1 MFRVVVFGG
10 GRGGEAVA
18 EYLEE
23 ELGVVEVVRA
33 IDWSP
38 AVEEVEL
45 LARAERDLVRFWGRG
60 VTIVLA
66 DGAWAQ
72 DQLWERLRARH
83 PGQSMVRMG
92 ISWRQVKR
100 CCPSDG
106 VVVALS
112 TRMQNES
119 WGAELR
125 EKLPKLTWMWPDG
138 RSWGELIDQDLMTG
152 EILRRDLK
160 RDFGEALNHD
170 DTVRARRQARL
181 REAEVEVSIRE
192 VSPGAGRAHLTL
204 AQTITLE
211 KHRVKLV
218 ATLAKL
224 TEFKERQAK
233 ERELQL
239 LRREPREVMSVWPGE
254 DTEDLAELR
263 RPSTVLLMDA
273 RLWAWRSEIE
283 QIFGWRAQVLDCRR
297 KLFRDTCVALGLL
310 GVDGKSGRET

>member
-1 MFRVVVFGG
+1 MLRVVVY
-10 GRGGEAVA
+10 GRGRGREMVA

-23 ELGVVEVVRA
+23 ELGVVEVVRV

-38 AVEEVEL
+38 VVGKTEL
-45 LARAERDLVRFWGRG
+45 LARTERDLARFWGRG

-66 DGAWAQ
+66 DGVWVQ

-100 CCPSDG
+100 YWPSDG
-106 VVVALS
+106 VVVAQS
-112 TRMQNES
+112 TQMQNES
-119 WGAELR
+119 WGVELR

-152 EILRRDLK
+152 EVLRRDLK
-160 RDFGEALNHD
+160 RDFGGMLCHD

-181 REAEVEVSIRE
+181 REAGVEVGIRE
-192 VSPGAGRAHLTL
+192 TSPGAGRTHLTL

-233 ERELQL
+233 ERELHL
-239 LRREPREVMSVWPGE
+239 SRREPREVMSVWPGE
-254 DTEDLAELR
+254 DMEDLTEIK
-263 RPSTVLLMDA
+263 RPSAVLLMDA

-283 QIFGWRAQVLDCRR
+283 QIFGWRTQVLDCRR

-310 GVDGKSGRET
+310 GVDGERSKEA